1 MKYQNTKSWMLTVMA
16 LLLFSIGCAQSEILR
31 IRLTSGDKNNPLEYA
46 HFAYGNQKGSSDAQ
60 GMISLRFEA
69 GTKLE
74 ISHLNTGYQVF
85 SAQQLVEAAA
95 SGSLH
100 IPVTAVNL
108 QPVTVLAL
116 RPQKAGQETMQVGVH
131 EQLAHDAGSYLMM
144 NPVISGI
151 RKSGSS
157 ASDPVLRGFKY
168 EQLTIV
174 TDGACASTAACPNR
188 MDPPSSQVSLNM
200 TEKVEVFKGPFALR
214 YGNSFGGTINF
225 VSAAPAFS
233 ETLRPLARI
242 TAGYESNG
250 NILRTEAM
258 AGLSSKA
265 INWQLFGSLSQGDD
279 YTDGNGTKVPGD
291 FYRNSLGT
299 TLALAL
305 GEQQNLKLSVMHN
318 FAKDV
323 DFPSLPMDLRTDDA
337 WQLQAKH
344 QISFD
349 GLALQQINTSIYASF
364 VDHFMDNRLKPLDPR
379 TMNAET
385 PATTSNIG
393 GRTEATFQKG
403 KGLLYIGADIRM
415 EEAEGTR
422 RREILTGP
430 MAGKVFTDN
439 AWQHGQIMK
448 TSVFAEYQRR
458 FSDWALVL
466 AGRVELNQADVKD
479 PDAGFIQVY
488 PDPAETQIN
497 PSLSAGLTRYW
508 SSSLSTSLWLG
519 RAQRSGSLTERYI
532 NFLAVGLDAFEMV
545 GNPAIKAEKNNQ
557 ADLGISYQHEGT
569 TFTFNV
575 FAAFLQDFI
584 TAVKDTSLTP
594 KIATSPGVR
603 RYVNL
608 DKALMTGFEA
618 GISQQLPA
626 KLTAG
631 LMMAY
636 TNGQNLAND
645 TPLAEIPPFDIRLSV
660 EGNYFKNKLKP
671 ALSLRYVTSQERVS
685 AEFGEG
691 TTPSFALVDMALDYR
706 ISKSFRLK
714 AGVKNLLDEAYY
726 EHLSRAFSGKPDM
739 PLYAPG
745 RNVFVTLNYTLP

>member
-1 MKYQNTKSWMLTVMA
+1 MA
-16 LLLFSIGCAQSEILR
+16 LLLFNIGFAQTENLR

-85 SAQQLVEAAA
+85 SAQQLEEAST

-100 IPVTAVNL
+100 IPATAVNL
-108 QPVTVLAL
+108 QPVTVMAL
-116 RPQKAGQETMQVGVH
+116 RPQKAGQETMQVGLQ
-131 EQLAHDAGSYLMM
+131 EQLAHDAGTYLLM
-144 NPVISGI
+144 NPAISGI
-151 RKSGSS
+151 RKSGAA

-225 VSAAPAFS
+225 VSMAPVF
-233 ETLRPLARI
+233 TDKLKPLARV

-250 NILRTEAM
+250 SVFRTEAM
-258 AGLSSKA
+258 AGLSSKLV
-265 INWQLFGSLSQGDD
+265 NWQLFGSLSQGND

-299 TLALAL
+299 TLALKLSA
-305 GEQQNLKLSVMHN
+305 QQEAKISVMHN
-318 FAKDV
+318 YAKDV

-344 QISFD
+344 QIRFD
-349 GLALQQINTSIYASF
+349 ATALKEINTSIYASL
-364 VDHFMDNRLKPLDPR
+364 VDHFMDNRLKPLNPR

-385 PATTSNIG
+385 PANTRNIG
-393 GRTEATFQKG
+393 GRSEATFQKG
-403 KGLLYIGADIRM
+403 VAQLFAGLDMRM

-448 TSVFAEYQRR
+448 TSAFAEYQRR

-466 AGRVELNQADVKD
+466 ATRLELNQADVKD
-479 PDAGFIQVY
+479 PDAAFLEVY
-488 PDPAETQIN
+488 PSVAKTQVN

-508 SSSLSTSLWLG
+508 NSSLSGSLWLG

-545 GNPAIKAEKNNQ
+545 GNPAIKPEVNNQ
-557 ADLGISYQHEGT
+557 ADLGLNYRHAGT
-569 TFTFNV
+569 TLSINV
-575 FAAFLQDFI
+575 FVAYLQDYI
-584 TAVKDTSLTP
+584 SAVKDTTLHVKLP
-594 KIATSPGVR
+594 TSPGVR
-603 RYVNL
+603 RFVNFGE
-608 DKALMTGFEA
+608 ALMTGFEA
-618 GISQQLPA
+618 GFQQQLPA
-626 KLTAG
+626 QLTAQ
-631 LMMAY
+631 LTMAY
-636 TNGQNLAND
+636 TYGQDLESD
-645 TPLAEIPPFDIRLSV
+645 QPLPEIPPFDLRLSL
-660 EGNYFKNKLKP
+660 EGSYFKNKLKP
-671 ALSLRYVTSQERVS
+671 AINLRYVSSQQRVS
-685 AEFGEG
+685 EAFGEG
-691 TTPSFALVDMALDYR
+691 TTPGFMLLDASIDYQFPLG
-706 ISKSFRLK
+706 FRMK
-714 AGVKNLLDEAYY
+714 AGVKNLLDVAYY

-745 RNVFVTLNYTLP
+745 RNIYLSLNYTLP